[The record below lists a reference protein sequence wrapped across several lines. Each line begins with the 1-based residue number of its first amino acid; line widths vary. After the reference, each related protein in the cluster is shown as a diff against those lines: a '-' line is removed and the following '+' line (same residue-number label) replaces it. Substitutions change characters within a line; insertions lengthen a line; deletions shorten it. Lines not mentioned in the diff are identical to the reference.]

1 MSTVLPVSTA
11 ERTARVER
19 YARYRAP
26 DESGSKLIVPA
37 WDEMGAL
44 VRAGV
49 EWRGAADVDV
59 LGVPLADFAAAARAE
74 TMGLAEGYVASY
86 AGGRDLGAAYD
97 PTRPLIL
104 TGHQPD
110 LVHPGVW
117 LKNFAAAA
125 LAEQLGAGT
134 LHVVI
139 DADACRGTS
148 IRVPSG
154 SSDSP
159 QLAAVEFDAP
169 AMEMPWEERRV
180 VDCSLWR
187 SFAERVRRATTPLL
201 TGRMLDDWW
210 PTAVERV
217 EATGL
222 IGASFAQARHLAE
235 LDWNQRNLEL
245 PQSQVCQTAA
255 FRRFACRLLYDLP
268 RFVQAYNAALA
279 DYRRKRRLR
288 NHAQPV
294 PDLAA
299 DGPWLEAPL
308 WMWSAADPERRPLFV
323 RCGRGGC
330 VISDRRSFE
339 RPLPCDADAAIAA
352 LGQWEGEG
360 FKVRSRALV
369 TTMFARMALADLFI
383 HGIGGARYDEVTDA
397 VCERFFGTAPPAYAT
412 LSGTLR
418 LPIAHPPGDED
429 DLRVL
434 RQQLRDYDF
443 HPERYLPTRDVADA
457 GRATGAELA
466 KIKRQWVETP
476 QAAGNG
482 KQRHE
487 AIAEANRGLR
497 TLVADQRLAG
507 ERRLAAATERL
518 RANRILNSREYAFCL
533 YQREYLGQFLLDF
546 PAPAL

>member
-1 MSTVLPVSTA
+1 MSTVQ
-11 ERTARVER
+11 RTARVER

-59 LGVPLADFAAAARAE
+59 LGMPLADFAAAARVEA
-74 TMGLAEGYVASY
+74 MGRAADYVDTY
-86 AGGRDLGAAYD
+86 AGPRAGGFAYD
-97 PTRPLIL
+97 PLRPLIL

-125 LAEQLGAGT
+125 LAEQLGAES
-134 LHVVI
+134 LHLVI
-139 DADACRGTS
+139 DSDVCRGTS

-180 VDCSLWR
+180 VDRACWR
-187 SFAERVRRATTPLL
+187 SFARRVRGATSPLL
-201 TGRMLDDWW
+201 AGRMLDEWW
-210 PTAVERV
+210 SVAVERA

-222 IGASFAQARHLAE
+222 IGASLAQARHLAE

-245 PQSQVCQTAA
+245 PQSQACQTAA
-255 FRRFACRLLYDLP
+255 FRRFACRLLFELP
-268 RFVQAYNAALA
+268 RFAQAYNAALA

-308 WMWSAADPERRPLFV
+308 WMWSAEDPMRRPVYV
-323 RCGRGGC
+323 RCGAGAC
-330 VISDRRSFE
+330 VVSDRRSFE
-339 RPLPCDADAAIAA
+339 RALPRDADAAIAE
-352 LGQWEGEG
+352 LGRWEAEG
-360 FKVRSRALV
+360 VKLRSRALV
-369 TTMFARMALADLFI
+369 TTMFARMALADMFI

-397 VCERFFGTAPPAYAT
+397 VCERFFGAAPPAYAT

-418 LPIAHPPGDED
+418 LPIAHPPGDEHD
-429 DLRVL
+429 VRVL
-434 RQQLRDYDF
+434 RRQLRDYDF
-443 HPERYLPTRDVADA
+443 HPERYLHA
-457 GRATGAELA
+457 GDSPSDGHAVGDKLA
-466 KIKRQWVETP
+466 ILKRQWIETP
-476 QAAGNG
+476 KLPDNA
-482 KQRHE
+482 KTRHA

-497 TLVADQRLAG
+497 ALIADQRLAG
-507 ERRLAAATERL
+507 ERRLDAATERA

-533 YQREYLGQFLLDF
+533 YQRNYLEQFLLDF
-546 PAPAL
+546 PTPAL